1 MIENSQVVTTS
12 NLWSDYEQIYLIL
25 IELYMKGEILVRLKR
40 EVTRV
45 KILKGS
51 NSCKNII
58 LESKWEM
65 REWSVKMVQSSI
77 KNSDIYSQI

>member
-1 MIENSQVVTTS
+1 
-12 NLWSDYEQIYLIL
+12 
-25 IELYMKGEILVRLKR
+25 MKGEILVRLKR

-65 REWSVKMVQSSI
+65 RE
-77 KNSDIYSQI
+77 